1 MGKPEL
7 DEIREILSEFENRIS
22 FLENSLPG
30 SAMSY
35 QEEVSEV
42 KAVPKQEPW
51 DKRQEGIVNQL
62 RGEMANLKRKFVD
75 SEKRIYTLEEEIKG
89 RGGNKYVYK

>member
-1 MGKPEL
+1 MNIE
-7 DEIREILSEFENRIS
+7 EIQEMLADFENRIS

-42 KAVPKQEPW
+42 KAAPKQEPW
-51 DKRQEGIVNQL
+51 DKRQEDIINQL
-62 RGEMANLKRKFVD
+62 RGEMVNLKRKFLA
-75 SEKRIYTLEEEIKG
+75 LEERPTKK
-89 RGGNKYVYK
+89 RVSKY

>member
-1 MGKPEL
+1 MNIE
-7 DEIREILSEFENRIS
+7 EIQEMLADFENRIS
-22 FLENSLPG
+22 FLENSLLG

-42 KAVPKQEPW
+42 KDVPKQEPW

-62 RGEMANLKRKFVD
+62 RGEMVNLKRKFLA
-75 SEKRIYTLEEEIKG
+75 LEERPTKK
-89 RGGNKYVYK
+89 RSSKY

>member
-1 MGKPEL
+1 MNIE
-7 DEIREILSEFENRIS
+7 EIQEMLADFENRIS

-42 KAVPKQEPW
+42 QAAPKQEPW
-51 DKRQEGIVNQL
+51 DRRQEDIVNQL
-62 RGEMANLKRKFVD
+62 RGEMANLKRKFVNSD
-75 SEKRIYTLEEEIKG
+75 KRVYALEEEIKG

>member
-1 MGKPEL
+1 MNIE
-7 DEIREILSEFENRIS
+7 EIQEMLADFENRIS

-42 KAVPKQEPW
+42 QAAPKQEPW
-51 DKRQEGIVNQL
+51 DRRQEDIVNQV